1 MLCTAAIN
9 TSNTTRTHNRPL
21 PPNANPAVWILSV
34 RLAIGYCLLHVASS
48 VPGYCPISTPAAAH
62 SVIVGALQLSPSH
75 FFAAWRM
82 HSAVCRGS
90 VDLFRISV
98 FKRQWRHRAKTRQST
113 SYQGYVVNAADH
125 TTVITGNLM
134 FKYAVDTD
142 IAIPPVKN
150 FNASRSI

>member
-9 TSNTTRTHNRPL
+9 TSNTTRTHNRPV

-34 RLAIGYCLLHVASS
+34 RLAIGCCLLHVASS
-48 VPGYCPISTPAAAH
+48 VPGYCPISTPAVAH
-62 SVIVGALQLSPSH
+62 SIIVGALQLSPSH
-75 FFAAWRM
+75 FLPRDACTALR
-82 HSAVCRGS
+82 AVCRGS

-125 TTVITGNLM
+125 TSYCWKSDVQVCRWYLHRNSTC
-134 FKYAVDTD
+134 
-142 IAIPPVKN
+142 
-150 FNASRSI
+150 

>member
-9 TSNTTRTHNRPL
+9 ASNTTRTHNRSV

-62 SVIVGALQLSPSH
+62 SIIVGALQLSPSH

-82 HSAVCRGS
+82 HSAPRRVPRQCRSVPYFCVQTAMTSSSQNSPVNFIPGLRSQCSRSHHSYCWKSDVQVCRWY
-90 VDLFRISV
+90 L
-98 FKRQWRHRAKTRQST
+98 HRNST
-113 SYQGYVVNAADH
+113 C
-125 TTVITGNLM
+125 
-134 FKYAVDTD
+134 
-142 IAIPPVKN
+142 
-150 FNASRSI
+150 